1 MGPLGVMITILVF
14 YIQVYWRD
22 LIRGVCTIFSVRL
35 WNFKD
40 GGSKK
45 VRFLAKY
52 QYTQR
57 KPLYFENTG
66 AQSICTH
73 YFSFE
78 KQGRFA
84 DLKKTGSKI
93 WGAKSRVQKTGSM
106 LFKKRKG
113 QAVSSLFE

>member
-1 MGPLGVMITILVF
+1 MDTV
-14 YIQVYWRD
+14 
-22 LIRGVCTIFSVRL
+22 
-35 WNFKD
+35 
-40 GGSKK
+40 
-45 VRFLAKY
+45 
-52 QYTQR
+52 
-57 KPLYFENTG
+57 

-93 WGAKSRVQKTGSM
+93 WDAKSRAQKTGSM

-113 QAVSSLFE
+113 QAVSSLLE